1 MYRTEPNSIHETV
14 SLLAVGYSNFPSL
27 SHTAPRKSWS
37 GDLQF
42 QINYVTNVQGKRV
55 YLANTCIGGRTA
67 DHGAVSVAATVV
79 FGYVGMLI
87 QGGDK
92 KVAAGTQY
100 TVYVDQDAKLQP

>member
-1 MYRTEPNSIHETV
+1 MSRTTD
-14 SLLAVGYSNFPSL
+14 A
-27 SHTAPRKSWS
+27 SHTLFVDKGAIAMGHVIVSTKRGFVGRR

-42 QINYVTNVQGKRV
+42 QIDYVTNVQGKRV
-55 YLANTCIGGRTA
+55 YLANTCIGGRAA